1 MFITTKTKQKN
12 LIEIVNNFPF
22 QNKEKRKNL
31 LNKKLKLK
39 DYVQLY
45 IRWYILY
52 LIVMIFNKVLCCDQ
66 FNISLLMKFKNKTA

>member
-1 MFITTKTKQKN
+1 MFITTKKNQKN

-22 QNKEKRKNL
+22 QNKEKNL

-45 IRWYILY
+45 IQWYILY
-52 LIVMIFNKVLCCDQ
+52 LIFMIFNKVLCCDQ
-66 FNISLLMKFKNKTA
+66 F

>member
-22 QNKEKRKNL
+22 QNKEKNL

-45 IRWYILY
+45 I
-52 LIVMIFNKVLCCDQ
+52 Q
-66 FNISLLMKFKNKTA
+66 